1 MIWIEYEE
9 TGIRHG
15 SSRHEASQP
24 LFIVKGCLVG
34 GGGGGKIKLKRRAI
48 VSNKETLGSITAQ
61 CPYFTVIFL
70 TVCHRS

>member
-34 GGGGGKIKLKRRAI
+34 GGGGGGKIKLK
-48 VSNKETLGSITAQ
+48 EEL
-61 CPYFTVIFL
+61 
-70 TVCHRS
+70 